1 MPYNIA
7 MISDFFYPQPGGV
20 ESHIYQLSTK
30 LIDRGH
36 RVIIITHSYG
46 PSQHDSYPSRNGIR
60 YLTNRLKVYHLPHWV
75 VYRSTTFPTVFS
87 SFPTLRQIFIREQI
101 EIVHGHASLSNL
113 CHEGLLHA
121 RTMGLVTV
129 FTDHSL
135 FGFSDAA
142 SIMANKLL
150 KFSLSD
156 VGHVI
161 CVSHTCK
168 ENTTLRASLNPLA
181 VSVIPNAVVP
191 SNFKPLQPHEAKL
204 SQLQHSSKSA
214 VLPPPPDP
222 SQPLNPGDPITIV
235 VISRLFYNKGTDLL
249 ISALPL
255 LLRQHPNLR
264 FIIAGSGPK
273 AIDLEQTLDSLPQNL
288 VLTPSGQ
295 SRVVLL
301 GSIRHEEV
309 RNIMVRAHLLL
320 STSLTEAFGTVLVEA
335 ASCGL
340 MVVAT
345 RVGGVPEVLPGN
357 MTVFVLPEVEDVVR
371 GVGDAIG
378 MLTNR
383 RREGGGGGVR
393 RDKFH
398 GLVRNMYSWHDIARR
413 TERVYDLITDSPSA
427 EDNAEFY
434 DSPEWAGYGA
444 GASSQMQGAALI
456 DRLKR
461 YYGCGI
467 WAGKLFVI
475 VVVVDYLIYVML
487 EFLYPRDKI
496 DVCKPW
502 PEPRRE
508 DEAFKPDED
517 RRVEGYQPVRRGG
530 GRIPIED

>member
-36 RVIIITHSYG
+36 RVIIITHAYG
-46 PSQHDSYPSRNGIR
+46 PPQDSYPSRTGVR
-60 YLTNRLKVYHLPHWV
+60 YLTNRLKVYHLPHWL

-87 SFPTLRQIFIREQI
+87 SFPVLRHIFIREQI
-101 EIVHGHASLSNL
+101 HIVHGHASLSNL

-121 RTMGLVTV
+121 RTMGLMTA

-181 VSVIPNAVVP
+181 VSVIPNAIAA
-191 SNFKPLQPHEAKL
+191 SNFRPLQPHELATLTTKPTSTTKTAL
-204 SQLQHSSKSA
+204 
-214 VLPPPPDP
+214 LPPPPDP
-222 SQPLNPGDPITIV
+222 SQPIGPGDPITII

-255 LLRQHPNLR
+255 LLRTHANLR

-273 AIDLEQTLDSLPQNL
+273 AIDLEQTLDSLPHNL
-288 VLTPSGQ
+288 VYTPSGTP
-295 SRVVLL
+295 RVVLL

-309 RNIMVRAHLLL
+309 RNVMIRGHMLL

-340 MVVAT
+340 VVVAT

-371 GVGDAIG
+371 GVNAAVAL
-378 MLTNR
+378 LTDKGR
-383 RREGGGGGVR
+383 GVR

-398 GLVRNMYSWHDIARR
+398 DLVKNMYSWADIARR
-413 TERVYDLITDSPSA
+413 TERVYDLITNSPPA
-427 EDNAEFY
+427 PDNQNVY
-434 DSPEWAGYGA
+434 GPEWEGYGQSA
-444 GASSQMQGAALI
+444 ALTQSSALI

-461 YYGCGI
+461 YFGCGI

-475 VVVVDYLIYVML
+475 VVVVDYLIYCLL
-487 EFLYPRDKI
+487 EVVWPREGI
-496 DVCKPW
+496 DVCKAW
-502 PEPRRE
+502 PGVVVASEEEGFASVRRGCGGAGE
-508 DEAFKPDED
+508 RGERR
-517 RRVEGYQPVRRGG
+517 RRVEGLGLSGG
-530 GRIPIED
+530 